1 MEETT
6 VKAPEAETQETKTFT
21 QEEVNSIVQERL
33 FKERKKYEGFD
44 EIKAKADKFDE
55 MEEASKTELQRA
67 NDRVKTLE
75 TELNAL
81 KAENEVKAITPPQYH
96 RLLEGEKVSQA
107 TSIPT
112 NLLTGATEEECLAQ
126 AQAIRAFAN
135 PSYPEVKDAG
145 EVVNIGKPTT
155 RDQFNQWAAEAFS

>member
-55 MEEASKTELQRA
+55 MEEASKTELQKA
-67 NDRVKTLE
+67 NDRVKNLE

-81 KAENEVKAITPPQYH
+81 KAENEVKAI
-96 RLLEGEKVSQA
+96 REKVSQA

>member
-55 MEEASKTELQRA
+55 MEEASKTELQKA
-67 NDRVKTLE
+67 NDRVKNLE

-81 KAENEVKAITPPQYH
+81 KAENEVKAI
-96 RLLEGEKVSQA
+96 REKVSQA

-112 NLLTGATEEECLAQ
+112 NLLTGTTEEECLAQ

>member
-21 QEEVNSIVQERL
+21 QEELNSIVQERL

-55 MEEASKTELQRA
+55 MEEASKTELQKA

-81 KAENEVKAITPPQYH
+81 KAENEVKAI
-96 RLLEGEKVSQA
+96 REKVSQA

>member
-6 VKAPEAETQETKTFT
+6 VKAPEAEAQETKTFT

-33 FKERKKYEGFD
+33 YKERKKYEGFD

-55 MEEASKTELQRA
+55 MEEASKSELQKA
-67 NDRVKTLE
+67 NDRAQALE
-75 TELNAL
+75 TELKAL
-81 KAENEVKAITPPQYH
+81 KAENEVKAI
-96 RLLEGEKVSQA
+96 REKVSQA
-107 TSIPT
+107 TNIPT
-112 NLLTGATEEECLAQ
+112 NLLTGTTEEECLAQ
-126 AQAIRAFAN
+126 AQAIRAYAN

>member
-6 VKAPEAETQETKTFT
+6 VKASEAETQETKTFT

-81 KAENEVKAITPPQYH
+81 KAENEVKAI
-96 RLLEGEKVSQA
+96 REKVSQA

>member
-55 MEEASKTELQRA
+55 MEEASKTELQKA

-81 KAENEVKAITPPQYH
+81 KAENEVKAI
-96 RLLEGEKVSQA
+96 REKVSQA

>member
-55 MEEASKTELQRA
+55 MEEASKTELQKA
-67 NDRVKTLE
+67 NDKVKNLE

-81 KAENEVKAITPPQYH
+81 KAENEVKAI
-96 RLLEGEKVSQA
+96 REKVSQA

-155 RDQFNQWAAEAFS
+155 RDQFNQWASEAFS

>member
-81 KAENEVKAITPPQYH
+81 KAENEVKAI
-96 RLLEGEKVSQA
+96 REKVSQA

-112 NLLTGATEEECLAQ
+112 NLLTGTTEEECLAQ

>member
-6 VKAPEAETQETKTFT
+6 VKAPEAETQENKTFT

-55 MEEASKTELQRA
+55 MEEASKTELQKA
-67 NDRVKTLE
+67 NDRVKNLE

-81 KAENEVKAITPPQYH
+81 KAENEVKAI
-96 RLLEGEKVSQA
+96 REKVSQA

-155 RDQFNQWAAEAFS
+155 RDQFNQWASEAFS

>member
-55 MEEASKTELQRA
+55 MEEASKTELQKA
-67 NDRVKTLE
+67 NDRVKNLE

-81 KAENEVKAITPPQYH
+81 KAENEVKAI
-96 RLLEGEKVSQA
+96 REKVSQA

-155 RDQFNQWAAEAFS
+155 RDQFNQWASEAFS

>member
-81 KAENEVKAITPPQYH
+81 KAENEVKAI
-96 RLLEGEKVSQA
+96 REKVSQA

>member
-6 VKAPEAETQETKTFT
+6 VKAPEAETQENKTFT

-81 KAENEVKAITPPQYH
+81 KAENEVKAI
-96 RLLEGEKVSQA
+96 REKVSQA

-112 NLLTGATEEECLAQ
+112 NLLTGTTEEECLAQ